1 MSEDKSSSARSA
13 RQRKPHVA
21 SLKASNRGRRMVEHS
36 YLTFT
41 LGDELFA
48 LPLLEVREII
58 GRTEAT
64 PVPNMPASCM

>member
-1 MSEDKSSSARSA
+1 
-13 RQRKPHVA
+13 
-21 SLKASNRGRRMVEHS
+21 MVEHS

-64 PVPNMPASCM
+64 PVPNMPALCV